1 MKIIPTNITNTTKK
15 YARKLIIPAA
25 FATGLTACVEAPSN
39 GICKQVTMQQQ
50 FQADTFE
57 GDKKVKTI
65 QAKEFNNNEKL
76 FQKAIFQALPH
87 INDGK
92 FKKLE
97 IMKNGIILDGE
108 YRLYKID
115 ENFYKGSYNLFDYHS
130 FKMDKLKNG
139 NFNLI
144 YKKDDVIESIAFSKD
159 GKLLSKFEAFEQ
171 NTKDGPI
178 KIDFNYAPG
187 SHRTRRKNTD
197 DKIVKFNNPL
207 LGKEFDFVK
216 NLILQADDPVEI
228 VDIKQEGG
236 KIIFNYNRKEHI
248 GNPDG
253 TRILTVENPSGLY
266 FEDAVGVPVPFGHN
280 FWYLNIRKLEN
291 GGYVTRQ
298 GLGDYHYFDKDF
310 NEKDK
315 DWYKQDKA
323 LREKEQSET
332 RMKMALENIENGK
345 PALYY

>member
-1 MKIIPTNITNTTKK
+1 MKIIPANITNTTKK
-15 YARKLIIPAA
+15 YAQKLIIPAA
-25 FATGLTACVEAPSN
+25 FATGLTACIQVPSN
-39 GICKQVTMQQQ
+39 GSTEQVTMQEQR
-50 FQADTFE
+50 QADTFE
-57 GDKKVKTI
+57 TDKKVKTI
-65 QAKEFNNNEKL
+65 QAKEFYNNEKL
-76 FQKAIFQALPH
+76 FQKAIIQALPH

-108 YRLYKID
+108 YKLYKID
-115 ENFYKGSYNLFDYHS
+115 GNSYKGSYSLFDNHS

-144 YKKDDVIESIAFSKD
+144 YKIDDDIEAVGFSKD
-159 GKLLSKFEAFEQ
+159 GKLLSKLEAFEQ

-178 KIDFNYAPG
+178 KIDFNAGQG
-187 SHRTRRKNTD
+187 SYKTRRKNTD

-216 NLILQADDPVEI
+216 NLILQADDSVEI

-248 GNPDG
+248 GHPDG
-253 TRILTVENPSGLY
+253 TRILTVENPCGLF
-266 FEDAVGVPVPFGHN
+266 FEDAVVPTLFGHG
-280 FWYLNIRKLEN
+280 FWYLNIRKLDN
-291 GGYVTRQ
+291 GGYVTRE
-298 GLGDYHYFDKDF
+298 GIGDYTYFDKDL
-310 NEKDK
+310 NKKDK

-345 PALYY
+345 PALIR